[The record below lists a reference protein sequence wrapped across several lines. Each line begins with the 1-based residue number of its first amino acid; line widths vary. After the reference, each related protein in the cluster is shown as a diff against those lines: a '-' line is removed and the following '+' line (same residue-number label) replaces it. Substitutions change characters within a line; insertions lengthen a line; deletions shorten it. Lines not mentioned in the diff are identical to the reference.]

1 MSSATLKLDNKEI
14 PLPVMVGT
22 EGERAIDTR
31 KLRADTGFVAYD
43 QGYGNTASCES
54 AITFLDGDAG
64 VLRHRGYPIEQLA
77 AHSDFV
83 ETAYLIIYG
92 ELPTPTQRKDFG
104 LLIRINAAIE
114 TQMQKIFEGFPKDAP
129 PMAMLSSIVGSLAAH
144 YPQLATNNFEADLK
158 NFDLA
163 AAIAISKIRTI
174 GAMIYRYQRGLSYIG
189 PRQELP
195 FCENFLHMMFS
206 ESDKDYVATPE
217 VAKALNLLLL
227 LHADHEQNCSTSTV
241 RMVGSSAANMFTSI
255 SAGIS
260 ALSGPLHGG
269 ANTAVMGML
278 QAIHDE
284 GDDGTR
290 FIAAAKSG
298 SKSNRLMGF
307 GHAVYKNFD
316 PRAKIIGKA
325 CDEVLKQ
332 LGIDDPLLAIA
343 KNLEQAALKD
353 DYFLSRKLYP
363 GYIVVNMELNDDTWF
378 LVRETPG
385 IGDFTGSAGKPSPMP
400 DHEIEK
406 ILKASRPDEEGAAA
420 VRTGIPF
427 KIGDRVRVKEGNFQ
441 NFEGDVASIDQANGR
456 VTVTFLFFGRS
467 TPIEIP
473 HWQIEAI

>member
-144 YPQLATNNFEADLK
+144 YPQLATNNFESDLK

-174 GAMIYRYQRGLSYIG
+174 GAMIYRYQRGLPYVG

-206 ESDKDYVATPE
+206 APDKDYVVAPE

-325 CDEVLKQ
+325 CDEVLKK

-363 GYIVVNMELNDDTWF
+363 NVDFYS
-378 LVRETPG
+378 G
-385 IGDFTGSAGKPSPMP
+385 IIMRA
-400 DHEIEK
+400 I
-406 ILKASRPDEEGAAA
+406 
-420 VRTGIPF
+420 GIPMNMF
-427 KIGDRVRVKEGNFQ
+427 TVIFAIGRAPGQIANWRE
-441 NFEGDVASIDQANGR
+441 VAANPKGRIYRPRQIYVGPARRDYVPIDQRA
-456 VTVTFLFFGRS
+456 
-467 TPIEIP
+467 
-473 HWQIEAI
+473 